1 MSLTREQ
8 ATPLIALVVT
18 LTVAHGL
25 KLHLNNNFSL
35 DNFNKDWMISAG
47 GLLAGNIINMF
58 TTSKILDKVA
68 EDTRFVKDGNRNS
81 LSFILMKD
89 IIETS
94 MMLLTSK
101 IFVSVAHGKDV
112 QIRASDIRNIFLALS
127 GILFYDIVVRPL
139 ISDDMKYAK
148 YIREVTKKT
157 MSIAAADYMS
167 DLDFDNFGVEA
178 GTTAAGI
185 VIGDLSSTPLAN
197 QVFGDSP
204 VDPTAPVVDTT
215 SATSTDGV

>member
-1 MSLTREQ
+1 MLNREQ

-25 KLHLNNNFSL
+25 KLHLNNNL
-35 DNFNKDWMISAG
+35 KLENFNKQWMISVG
-47 GLLAGNIINMF
+47 GLLAGNLVNIF
-58 TTSKILDKVA
+58 TTSQILDKVA
-68 EDTRFVKDGNRNS
+68 ADTRFVKNGDRNS
-81 LSFILMKD
+81 LGFILMKD
-89 IIETS
+89 IIETCV
-94 MMLLTSK
+94 MLLTSK
-101 IFVSVAHGKDV
+101 VFVSVMNGQDI
-112 QIRASDIRNIFLALS
+112 QITAGDLRNIFLALS

-139 ISDDMKYAK
+139 ITDDMKYAK
-148 YIREVTKKT
+148 YIREVTRKT

-197 QVFGDSP
+197 QVFGDSSAS
-204 VDPTAPVVDTT
+204 PTSDV
-215 SATSTDGV
+215 

>member
-1 MSLTREQ
+1 MLNREQ

-25 KLHLNNNFSL
+25 KLHLNNNL
-35 DNFNKDWMISAG
+35 KLENFNKQWMISLG
-47 GLLAGNIINMF
+47 GLLAGNLVNIF

-68 EDTRFVKDGNRNS
+68 DDERFVKNKDRNS
-81 LSFILMKD
+81 LGFILMKD

-94 MMLLTSK
+94 IMLLTSK
-101 IFVSVAHGKDV
+101 VFVSVMNGQDV
-112 QIRASDIRNIFLALS
+112 QITAGDLRNMFLALS
-127 GILFYDIVVRPL
+127 GILFYDIVIRPM
-139 ISDDMKYAK
+139 ITDNMKYAK
-148 YIREVTKKT
+148 YIREVTRKT

-167 DLDFDNFGVEA
+167 DLDFDNFGIEA

-197 QVFGDSP
+197 QVFGDSS
-204 VDPTAPVVDTT
+204 VSQT
-215 SATSTDGV
+215 SD

>member
-1 MSLTREQ
+1 MLNREQ

-25 KLHLNNNFSL
+25 KLHLNNNL
-35 DNFNKDWMISAG
+35 KLENFNKQWMISLG
-47 GLLAGNIINMF
+47 GLLAGNLVNIF

-68 EDTRFVKDGNRNS
+68 DDERFVKNKDRNS
-81 LSFILMKD
+81 LGFILMKD

-94 MMLLTSK
+94 IMLLTSK
-101 IFVSVAHGKDV
+101 VFVSVMNGQDV
-112 QIRASDIRNIFLALS
+112 QITSGDLRNIFLALS

-139 ISDDMKYAK
+139 ITDNMKYAK
-148 YIREVTKKT
+148 YIREVTRKT

-167 DLDFDNFGVEA
+167 DLDFDNFGIEA

-197 QVFGDSP
+197 QVFGDSS
-204 VDPTAPVVDTT
+204 VSQT
-215 SATSTDGV
+215 SD

>member
-1 MSLTREQ
+1 MLNREQ

-25 KLHLNNNFSL
+25 KLHLNNNL
-35 DNFNKDWMISAG
+35 KLENFNKQWMISVG
-47 GLLAGNIINMF
+47 GLLAGNLVNIF

-68 EDTRFVKDGNRNS
+68 ADTRFVKNGDRNS
-81 LSFILMKD
+81 LGFILMKD

-94 MMLLTSK
+94 IMLLTSK
-101 IFVSVAHGKDV
+101 VFVSVMNGQDV
-112 QIRASDIRNIFLALS
+112 QITSGDLRNIFLALS
-127 GILFYDIVVRPL
+127 GILFYDIVVRPM
-139 ISDDMKYAK
+139 ITDNMKYAK
-148 YIREVTKKT
+148 YIREVTRKT

-167 DLDFDNFGVEA
+167 DLDFDNFGIEA

-197 QVFGDSP
+197 QVFGDS
-204 VDPTAPVVDTT
+204 TA
-215 SATSTDGV
+215 SATSDA